1 MNFFISLIYE
11 YGLIAMFF
19 LILLEYACFP
29 VSSEIVLPFS
39 GAVAS
44 IQHVSF
50 LVIILVSV
58 AAGLLGTSICYG
70 IGRYGGVPLIE
81 KIKRK
86 FPSTEHGLDSSFEK
100 FNKYGHIAVCIGRVI
115 PICRTYIAFI
125 AGAVK
130 QPYGLFLTSSGIGI
144 TVWNIIL
151 IGLGYTLR
159 ENWTMVGTYYEE
171 YKIIIMPVL
180 IIGVALLLIKLTP
193 LKKLFLRDDKE
204 TEE

>member
-1 MNFFISLIYE
+1 MSFFTNLIYE

-58 AAGLLGTSICYG
+58 AAGLIGTSICYG
-70 IGRYGGVPLIE
+70 IGRYGGVPLLE
-81 KIKRK
+81 KIKRR
-86 FPSTEHGLDSSFEK
+86 FPSTEKGLNNSFDK

-130 QPYGLFLTSSGIGI
+130 QPYSIFLTSSGVGI

-159 ENWTMVGTYYEE
+159 ENWGMVGTYYEE

-180 IIGVALLLIKLTP
+180 IIGVVVLLFKVTP
-193 LKKLFLRDDKE
+193 LKKLFIREDKK